1 MNSTMIVNSNDP
13 HGYSL
18 LPYEGPEAG
27 YRVDILE
34 RIQERL
40 DLCLERHSQ
49 VLAVMMVIRFPQ
61 SLTIEQN
68 NNCFQYFIEEYR
80 RILNAHGY
88 DPHYVWVAERDEAPS
103 QHYHLLLLL
112 NGNRIRSFQMP
123 PTEAS
128 AVWGRAL
135 NRFYGYGGFVDGLI
149 HVGKVMQYEHPR
161 RSYLI
166 LRNDFDM
173 QDAMMEHFS
182 YFAKMHSKVC
192 FANKAR
198 VFGASLMKRE

>member
-1 MNSTMIVNSNDP
+1 MNSAMIVNSDAP
-13 HGYSL
+13 HGYPL

-34 RIQERL
+34 RIQDRL
-40 DLCLERHSQ
+40 DQSLERHSQ
-49 VLAVMMVIRFPQ
+49 VLAVMMAIRFPQ
-61 SLTIEQN
+61 SLIAEPN

-80 RILNAHGY
+80 RILNAHSY
-88 DPHYVWVAERDEAPS
+88 DPHYVWVAEKDEAAN

-112 NGNRIRSFQMP
+112 NGNRIRFFQMP

-135 NRFYGYGGFVDGLI
+135 NRFYGYNGSVDGLI
-149 HVGKVMQYEHPR
+149 HVGKVMQHEHLR

-166 LRNDFDM
+166 LRNDFDT
-173 QDAMMEHFS
+173 QDDMMEHFS
-182 YFAKMHSKVC
+182 YFAKMHSKAC
-192 FANKAR
+192 FTNKTR